1 MDPLTLTLS
10 QNPLN
15 YAFLIILARDCYYD
29 YHTFIMKYNGQYE
42 ILSHRTV
49 YGDGTYVCLKIKITG
64 TNNTSFV

>member
-1 MDPLTLTLS
+1 MPPLTLTLS

-15 YAFLIILARDCYYD
+15 YAFLMILVRDFNMD

-42 ILSHRTV
+42 ILSHRTAF
-49 YGDGTYVCLKIKITG
+49 GDGTYVCLRIKITG